1 MKESTVRRI
10 VCKAFAAA
18 GSLEVRALE
27 RATREPRR
35 AQLEHLKGIIRRNAG
50 TVFGA
55 DHRFASIRSYE
66 DFRAAVPVR
75 DYEEYRPYIDR
86 MVAGERRVLTG
97 EDPFMFATTS
107 GTTGKAK
114 YIPVTEGYLREFR
127 RASVA
132 SGFQLLRDFP
142 AIPRRGVTLS
152 IASPAEEWRT
162 PGGAPAGAI
171 SGALFLRESPLFRRF
186 ISPVPYEVFLIRD
199 YEARYY
205 TLLRLALVLPLACFY
220 TLNPS
225 TIVMLVRRLRTYGQD
240 LVRDV
245 AEGALTGPATPSPA
259 LRQALARFL
268 VPDRPRAQ
276 ELQLLLDSDQFVPH
290 RIWPGLQVVC
300 CWTKAA
306 ASFYLSDFPEFFG
319 PVPVR
324 DITYGASE
332 GRGTVYLG
340 PDKQLLAL
348 RSHFFEFIPEDA
360 AQNKNPPVLLADEL
374 EEGKNYFIL
383 FTTSGGLYR
392 YHINDVVKV
401 TGFYNQ
407 APLLEF
413 QYKGGNVCS
422 FTGEKL
428 TELHVTEAMA
438 AALAELSARVRF
450 FTVVPEFRP
459 SPHYRLW
466 VEAVPG
472 DGAARLLDLIGESF
486 DRQLGRVNIEYG
498 AKRASGRLD
507 PVAVEWLRGGA
518 YERLRKALVASG
530 IPDSQIKL
538 SHLNPKA
545 ETRTQL
551 ENELIVG
558 ASAPG

>member
-1 MKESTVRRI
+1 
-10 VCKAFAAA
+10 
-18 GSLEVRALE
+18 
-27 RATREPRR
+27 
-35 AQLEHLKGIIRRNAG
+35 
-50 TVFGA
+50 
-55 DHRFASIRSYE
+55 
-66 DFRAAVPVR
+66 
-75 DYEEYRPYIDR
+75 
-86 MVAGERRVLTG
+86 
-97 EDPFMFATTS
+97 
-107 GTTGKAK
+107 
-114 YIPVTEGYLREFR
+114 
-127 RASVA
+127 
-132 SGFQLLRDFP
+132 
-142 AIPRRGVTLS
+142 VTLS

-162 PGGAPAGAI
+162 QDGTPAGAI
-171 SGALFLRESPLFRRF
+171 SGALFLRESPVFRRF
-186 ISPVPYEVFLIRD
+186 ISPVPYEVFLVRD

-205 TLLRLALVLPLACFY
+205 TLLRLALVLPLALFY

-225 TIVMLVRRLRTYGQD
+225 TVVMLVRRLRTYGQD

-245 AEGALTGPATPSPA
+245 AEGTLKGPVTPSPS
-259 LRQALARFL
+259 LRQALARLL
-268 VPDRPRAQ
+268 VPNRSRAK
-276 ELQLLLDSDQFVPH
+276 ELQLLLDRDEFVPH
-290 RIWPGLQVVC
+290 RIWPSLQVVC

-340 PDKQLLAL
+340 REKQLLSI

-360 AQNKNPPVLLADEL
+360 IQSKDPPVVLADEL
-374 EEGKNYFIL
+374 EEGRNYYIL

-401 TGFYNQ
+401 TGFHNRT
-407 APLLEF
+407 PLIEF
-413 QYKGGNVCS
+413 QYKGGNICS

-438 AALAELSARVRF
+438 AALAELRARVRF

-459 SPHYRLW
+459 GPHYRLW

-472 DGAARLLDLIGESF
+472 DGAARLLQLVGESF
-486 DRQLGRVNIEYG
+486 DRNLCRINIEYG

-507 PVAVEWLRGGA
+507 PVAVESLCSGA

-530 IPDSQIKL
+530 VPDSQIKL
-538 SHLNPKA
+538 SHLNPKP

-551 ENELIVG
+551 ESELIVG
-558 ASAPG
+558 ASTSL